1 MNSPGNIT
9 SSLGKPV
16 EMQCVLMM
24 EEGDE
29 GDEGPPD
36 ILWLR
41 EGQLLEF
48 SDTNQVQMPFDD
60 DTWLVIST
68 LRYT

>member
-1 MNSPGNIT
+1 
-9 SSLGKPV
+9 
-16 EMQCVLMM
+16 MQCVLMM